1 MIALALVIAGLA
13 AVLAAVLILT
23 FHYIGKDYRK

>member
-1 MIALALVIAGLA
+1 MIALAFVIAGLT